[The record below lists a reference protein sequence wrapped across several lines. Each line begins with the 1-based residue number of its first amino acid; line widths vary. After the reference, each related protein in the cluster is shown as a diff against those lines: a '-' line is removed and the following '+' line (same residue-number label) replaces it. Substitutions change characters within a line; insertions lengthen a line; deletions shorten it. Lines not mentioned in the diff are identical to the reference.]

1 MTANVPNI
9 LTLSRILVIP
19 LICGLLYVN
28 GPLAAWL
35 ALAAYL
41 YACIT
46 DFLDGYIARLT
57 QQQSRFG
64 SMLDPIADKL
74 LVASVLMVLVGIGRL
89 SSTDVIAALII
100 LCREIVVSG
109 LREYLAEL
117 QVSVPV
123 TKLAKWKTTL
133 QMVALGVLIVAGG
146 LPPLGPIDMA
156 DVGVAGL
163 WLAAGLTLITGYD
176 YLRAGLAHVRAAEGS
191 PPAGVSERERGPM
204 LPAGET

>member
-89 SSTDVIAALII
+89 ASTDVIAALII

-156 DVGVAGL
+156 EVGVAGL

-191 PPAGVSERERGPM
+191 PPAGVSERERRPM